1 MVSHV
6 LFAMLVLGGEKD
18 AGSIPAEERIA
29 YVNSLADRVRGR
41 NASKYYEV
49 ARQSYVGLTD
59 PAFKKSEGDRRE
71 AYLGVDANLHA
82 LAVAGQWTAEET
94 DLIRKWL
101 TANEKTLAALKQAAR
116 RRRYFS
122 PLPETGGRLHSVV
135 VSEVDTSFISL
146 ARLEAIAAA
155 DWARQGQ
162 WDTAYEGNLRTHRL
176 ADHAYHERNAC
187 WQLLAL
193 LERHLPEDLASL
205 LEDIDKGDDLRCPSD
220 LVGEVEAL
228 FYLDYVEAWHEW
240 AEEPAKHPD
249 LTSVAELQVGAMDED
264 FLDLWGDLVGESPFK
279 SVEEVRKAIR
289 SSPIDEERK
298 VLGRLDEIMQRWTA
312 LPFHTAWKQE
322 KGLREEYCEAFL
334 KAPSLAVQGCGS
346 LQFSQGRL
354 LAELTRAHR
363 AAVACVTAIHR
374 FRNKVGRLPSK
385 LQELAPEFLDEVP
398 VDPFS
403 GRPLVYRAGGQGTDF
418 TLYSVGAD
426 QVDSG
431 AEPASEV
438 RGAGDQV
445 FWPRPEVPRYQP

>member
-162 WDTAYEGNLRTHRL
+162 WDTAYEWNLRIHRL
-176 ADHAYHERNAC
+176 APH
-187 WQLLAL
+187 
-193 LERHLPEDLASL
+193 
-205 LEDIDKGDDLRCPSD
+205 
-220 LVGEVEAL
+220 
-228 FYLDYVEAWHEW
+228 
-240 AEEPAKHPD
+240 
-249 LTSVAELQVGAMDED
+249 
-264 FLDLWGDLVGESPFK
+264 
-279 SVEEVRKAIR
+279 
-289 SSPIDEERK
+289 SSHGGPRI
-298 VLGRLDEIMQRWTA
+298 
-312 LPFHTAWKQE
+312 P
-322 KGLREEYCEAFL
+322 
-334 KAPSLAVQGCGS
+334 
-346 LQFSQGRL
+346 
-354 LAELTRAHR
+354 
-363 AAVACVTAIHR
+363 AAVR
-374 FRNKVGRLPSK
+374 RSPMGRHG
-385 LQELAPEFLDEVP
+385 D
-398 VDPFS
+398 
-403 GRPLVYRAGGQGTDF
+403 RA
-418 TLYSVGAD
+418 
-426 QVDSG
+426 
-431 AEPASEV
+431 
-438 RGAGDQV
+438 
-445 FWPRPEVPRYQP
+445 